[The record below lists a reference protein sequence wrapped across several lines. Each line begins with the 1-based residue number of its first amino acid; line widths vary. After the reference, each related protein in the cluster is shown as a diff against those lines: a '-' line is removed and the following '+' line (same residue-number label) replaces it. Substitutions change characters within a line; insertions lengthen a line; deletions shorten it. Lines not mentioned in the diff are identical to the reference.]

1 MILILLILIFLTLH
15 ILFYRI
21 LKINIINFYII
32 TIFNISIISIIY
44 YLDIN
49 TEFDLTF
56 LILLVFNS
64 FVFCYAIFFTG
75 VIDDSPSLKI
85 IYYIHYNKLG
95 DKNKLK
101 AKFIK
106 SGSIKLRYRDLFD
119 NRIIFSKKKNIY
131 NLTKFS
137 KIIIFFIILIEKS
150 LKLKSDA

>member
-32 TIFNISIISIIY
+32 TIFNISIISITY

-56 LILLVFNS
+56 LILLVFN

-75 VIDDSPSLKI
+75 VTDIA
-85 IYYIHYNKLG
+85 HH
-95 DKNKLK
+95 
-101 AKFIK
+101 
-106 SGSIKLRYRDLFD
+106 
-119 NRIIFSKKKNIY
+119 
-131 NLTKFS
+131 
-137 KIIIFFIILIEKS
+137 
-150 LKLKSDA
+150 